1 MDNDKALMLSAK
13 EALGIGEIFVKS
25 RFFNDTQE
33 AAQAAVKILAGRELG
48 IGPFAA
54 MTGIYIVKG
63 RVTLS
68 ANLMASRIKAS
79 GKYDYRLVTST
90 ATECVIE
97 YLQKNGDGWASIG
110 TSRFTMKDAVDA
122 QVANGDNWKKYPRNM
137 LFARAM
143 SNGFKWFT
151 PDLASG
157 APVFTPEEM
166 GVREG
171 VNPETGEVIEG
182 ESTTVDASAP
192 EPQGEPS
199 AEGKPEPEREQAPRR
214 APPLSNN
221 QRNKLIQLYVER
233 FGGREDEAI
242 QGLDAIFESSFNHPL
257 GDATLAEASSIIS
270 KMIAQKNGGSKATAT
285 APASTA
291 ITSAE
296 TLLAAI
302 GKDQQVGEY
311 YVNAEGVG
319 ASIYH
324 LQGAIRKQLGNTKWA
339 WPRPADATEWKVALD
354 AATQYAKDQIAQT
367 KEHQA
372 AA

>member
-1 MDNDKALMLSAK
+1 MDNDRALMLSAK

-68 ANLMASRIKAS
+68 ANLMASQIKAS
-79 GKYDYRLVTST
+79 GKYDYRIRTSDS
-90 ATECVIE
+90 TECLIE
-97 YLQKNGDGWASIG
+97 FLQKSGDGWTSIG

-182 ESTTVDASAP
+182 ESTPIDVAAP
-192 EPQGEPS
+192 EPQAEPGTES
-199 AEGKPEPEREQAPRR
+199 KPEPEREQAPRR
-214 APPLSNN
+214 TAPMSLN
-221 QRNKLIQLYVER
+221 QKIKLVQLYRER
-233 FGGREDEAI
+233 FGGTEDEAV
-242 QGLDAIFESSFNHPL
+242 QGLDAMFESSFKHPL
-257 GDATLAEASSIIS
+257 GEATLAEASKIIS
-270 KMIAQKNGGSKATAT
+270 MMIEHKSGRSKATAT
-285 APASTA
+285 VPASTA
-291 ITSAE
+291 ITNPE
-296 TLLAAI
+296 QLLTAI
-302 GKDQQVGEY
+302 EKDQELGDY
-311 YVNAEGVG
+311 YAKPERG

-324 LQGAIRKQLGNTKWA
+324 LQGAIRLQLANPKWG
-339 WPRPADATEWKVALD
+339 WPRPGDADGWK
-354 AATQYAKDQIAQT
+354 AAHEAAVMYAKDQIAQ
-367 KEHQA
+367 KQA
-372 AA
+372 A

>member
-1 MDNDKALMLSAK
+1 MDSDKALMLSAK

-25 RFFNDTQE
+25 GFFGDTHA

-79 GKYDYRLVTST
+79 GKYDYRIRTSDS
-90 ATECVIE
+90 TECLIE
-97 YLQKNGDGWASIG
+97 FLQKSDDGWISIG

-122 QVANGDNWKKYPRNM
+122 QVVANGDNWKKYPRNM

-182 ESTTVDASAP
+182 ESAVVDVPVP
-192 EPQGEPS
+192 EPQEEPGDDAGGQS
-199 AEGKPEPEREQAPRR
+199 EPEREQTPRR
-214 APPLSNN
+214 IAPMSNN
-221 QRNKLIQLYVER
+221 QKNKLVELYVER
-233 FGGREDEAI
+233 FGGTEDEAV
-242 QGLDAIFESSFNHPL
+242 QGLDAVFESAFKHPL
-257 GDATLAEASSIIS
+257 GEATLAEASKIIS
-270 KMIAQKNGGSKATAT
+270 KMIERKNGGVKSTTPATAG
-285 APASTA
+285 A
-291 ITSAE
+291 ITNAVQ
-296 TLLAAI
+296 LLAAI
-302 GKDQQVGEY
+302 ERDQELGDY
-311 YVNAEGVG
+311 YTHADGNA
-319 ASIYH
+319 ASIAH
-324 LQGAIRKQLGNTKWA
+324 LQGAIRKQLGNAKWG
-339 WPRPADATEWKVALD
+339 WPRPNDAEGWK
-354 AATQYAKDQIAQT
+354 AAHGAAVMYAKDQIAQ
-367 KEHQA
+367 KQA
-372 AA
+372 A